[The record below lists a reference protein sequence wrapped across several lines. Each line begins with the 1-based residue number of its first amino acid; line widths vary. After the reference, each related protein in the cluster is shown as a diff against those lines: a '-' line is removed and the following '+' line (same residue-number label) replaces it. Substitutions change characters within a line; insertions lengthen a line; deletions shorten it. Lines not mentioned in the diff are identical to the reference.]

1 MSTASI
7 FTSAEIFLPDW
18 SEVNPEIWSVIAC
31 DQFTSSPEY
40 WKQAEEFV
48 QEKPSALRLILPEI
62 YLEQPD
68 LKQRIDKIHQTMR
81 NYLQQ
86 GILKAYPNAMVYT
99 ERIQSNGILRA
110 GVIGKIDL
118 EAYDYHQGSESPV
131 RATEATVLERIPPRM
146 QVREQ
151 AVLEL
156 PHIMILIND
165 KSQTVIEACADQKQE
180 MQPLYDTE
188 LMLGG
193 GHVSGW
199 LLNQEQQEAF
209 QNRLQNLLDSSGA
222 LKFAMGDGNH
232 SLATAKACYEKLKQE
247 YPEQDFSKHPAR
259 YALVELVNLHSPALE
274 FEAIHR
280 IMTETEPETLM
291 QYLTEKLALSEMP
304 AEQYFTVVQGAKKI
318 TYYIHQPCSALSVGS
333 LQIQLDNYLK
343 VHSGKIDYI
352 HGTDTLEKLAQNPDS
367 IGFILPDMHKNAL
380 FSSVEK
386 DGVLPRKTFSTGHAE
401 DKRYYMESRKICEI

>member
-99 ERIQSNGILRA
+99 ERIQSNGFFRA

-247 YPEQDFSKHPAR
+247 YPEQDFSQHPAR

-280 IMTETEPETLM
+280 IMT
-291 QYLTEKLALSEMP
+291 
-304 AEQYFTVVQGAKKI
+304 
-318 TYYIHQPCSALSVGS
+318 
-333 LQIQLDNYLK
+333 
-343 VHSGKIDYI
+343 
-352 HGTDTLEKLAQNPDS
+352 
-367 IGFILPDMHKNAL
+367 
-380 FSSVEK
+380 
-386 DGVLPRKTFSTGHAE
+386 
-401 DKRYYMESRKICEI
+401 